1 MHDNI
6 ARVTAEEMDIEGL
19 THNLEEKIEW
29 GKKKPSIIPKVRKI
43 RREKKPKK
51 VVK

>member
-29 GKKKPSIIPKVRKI
+29 GKKTPQLFQRL
-43 RREKKPKK
+43 EK
-51 VVK
+51 